1 MLLAHRLDEHVRSQ
15 PTRMAFADKTS
26 GEWRTTSWQ
35 AYRDVTVDV
44 AGSLHAL
51 GVGKDDVVTI
61 LGANRPEWPVTILGA
76 MRLGAWSA
84 GIYTTSSPEEVRY
97 VLGHSESPVL
107 LVENETLAAPVLAM
121 WDDLP
126 SLRHVVLMR
135 HEGSDDPR
143 VLTWDAFVA
152 LGEPVPPHLVAEASA
167 AVAPDDVALL
177 IYTSGTTGR
186 PKAVML
192 THDNLTTSWD
202 AMAETI
208 GGATSA
214 DRALSY
220 LPLAHIAEML
230 ISVVGH
236 AASGYSVI
244 FCHEPLQLADYLPR
258 ARPTLFFGVPRVWTK
273 FSSAIGDS
281 VAELT
286 GAKAALMAWARRV
299 GAEEVALRRAG
310 RRPDGRLA
318 VEHRL
323 ADRLVLGKVRAALG
337 LDEARV
343 VASGAAPT
351 PMATIDFFASFGLEL
366 VEAYGQTEGTGGT
379 TLGRPGA
386 SRPGTVGQAL
396 PGVSVRVA
404 DDGEVLVRGPNV
416 FAGYFKD
423 AEATAETIRD
433 GWLHSGD
440 LGSLDADG
448 YLSITGRAKEIII
461 TSGGK
466 NVAPVAIESAL
477 VELPL
482 VSQAVVVGEQ
492 QRYLTALIT
501 LDPAAVERFAAAQG
515 LDGHG
520 LDGQGTDGAGLHAHP
535 AIRAEVERGVR
546 EQVNPRFARVEQVRD
561 LEVLPGELTVDS
573 GDLTPTM
580 KLRRSVV
587 TKRCAPLIDTM
598 YARDTQPLLL
608 GAGQP

>member
-1 MLLAHRLDEHVRSQ
+1 MLLTHRLDEHARSR
-15 PTRMAFADKTS
+15 PTGLAFADKTA

-35 AYRDVTVDV
+35 AYRDVTVD
-44 AGSLHAL
+44 AAASLRAL

-61 LGANRPEWPVTILGA
+61 LGANRPEWLVTIMAA

-84 GIYTTSSPEEVRY
+84 GIYTTSSPDEVRY
-97 VLGHSESPVL
+97 ILGHSESPVL
-107 LVENETLAAPVLAM
+107 LVENEELAAPVLAM

-135 HEGSDDPR
+135 HASSTDPR

-152 LGEPVPPHLVAEASA
+152 LGEPVSPDVVAQASA
-167 AVAPDDVALL
+167 AVEPDDVALL

-202 AMAETI
+202 ALAEVNGVGTP
-208 GGATSA
+208 A

-236 AASGYSVI
+236 ATSGASVV
-244 FCHEPLQLADYLPR
+244 FCHEPLQLAEYLPR
-258 ARPTLFFGVPRVWTK
+258 ARPTVFFGVPRVWTR
-273 FSSAIGDS
+273 FQSVIDDS
-281 VAELT
+281 VAGLT
-286 GAKAALMAWARRV
+286 GPKAALMAWARRV
-299 GAEEVALRRAG
+299 GAEEMALRRVG
-310 RRPDGRLA
+310 RRPEGRLA
-318 VEHRL
+318 LEHKV

-337 LDEARV
+337 LGEARG

-351 PMATIDFFASFGLEL
+351 PIATIEFFASFGLEL

-379 TLGRPGA
+379 TLGRIGA

-423 AEATAETIRD
+423 PEATAATVRD

-448 YLSITGRAKEIII
+448 YLTITGRAKEIII

-492 QRYLTALIT
+492 QRYLTALVA
-501 LDPAAVERFAAAQG
+501 LDPAAVERFAAEH
-515 LDGHG
+515 GH
-520 LDGQGTDGAGLHAHP
+520 A

-561 LEVLPGELTVDS
+561 IEVLPGELTVDS

-587 TKRCAPLIDTM
+587 TQRWAPLIDTM
-598 YARDTQPLLL
+598 YARDTQPLLVR
-608 GAGQP
+608 AAQP

>member
-1 MLLAHRLDEHVRSQ
+1 MLLTHRLDEHARSQ
-15 PTRMAFADKTS
+15 PTGMAFADKTA

-35 AYRDVTVDV
+35 AYRDVTVD
-44 AGSLHAL
+44 AAASLRAL

-61 LGANRPEWPVTILGA
+61 LGANRPEWLVTIMAA

-84 GIYTTSSPEEVRY
+84 GIYTTSSPDEVRY
-97 VLGHSESPVL
+97 ILGHSESPVL
-107 LVENETLAAPVLAM
+107 LVENEELAAPVLAM

-135 HEGSDDPR
+135 HASSDDPR

-152 LGEPVPPHLVAEASA
+152 LGEPVSPDVVAQASA
-167 AVAPDDVALL
+167 AVEPDEVALL

-202 AMAETI
+202 ALAAVT
-208 GGATSA
+208 GGVTPA
-214 DRALSY
+214 DRTLSY

-236 AASGYSVI
+236 ATSGSSVV

-258 ARPTLFFGVPRVWTK
+258 ARPTIFFGVPRVWTR
-273 FSSAIGDS
+273 FQSVIDDS
-281 VAELT
+281 VAGLT
-286 GAKAALMAWARRV
+286 GPKAALMAWARRV
-299 GAEEVALRRAG
+299 GAEEMALRRVG

-318 VEHRL
+318 LEHKV

-351 PMATIDFFASFGLEL
+351 PIATIEFFASFGLEL

-379 TLGRPGA
+379 TVGRTGA

-423 AEATAETIRD
+423 PEATAATVRD

-440 LGSLDADG
+440 LGSLDTDG
-448 YLSITGRAKEIII
+448 YLTITGRAKEIII

-492 QRYLTALIT
+492 QRYLTALLA
-501 LDPAAVERFAAAQG
+501 LDPAAVERFAAEH
-515 LDGHG
+515 GH
-520 LDGQGTDGAGLHAHP
+520 A

-561 LEVLPGELTVDS
+561 IEVLPGELTVDS

-587 TKRCAPLIDTM
+587 TQRWAPLIDTM
-598 YARDTQPLLL
+598 YARDTQPLLVR
-608 GAGQP
+608 AAQP

>member
-1 MLLAHRLDEHVRSQ
+1 MLLTHRLDEHARSQ
-15 PTRMAFADKTS
+15 PTGMAFADKTA

-35 AYRDVTVDV
+35 AYRDVTVD
-44 AGSLHAL
+44 AAASLRAL

-61 LGANRPEWPVTILGA
+61 LGANRPEWLVTIMAA

-84 GIYTTSSPEEVRY
+84 GIYTTSSPDEVRY
-97 VLGHSESPVL
+97 ILGHCESPVL
-107 LVENETLAAPVLAM
+107 LVENEELAAPVLAM

-135 HEGSDDPR
+135 HASSDDPR

-152 LGEPVPPHLVAEASA
+152 LGEPVSPDVVAQASA
-167 AVAPDDVALL
+167 AVEPDEVALL

-202 AMAETI
+202 ALAAVT
-208 GGATSA
+208 GGVTPA
-214 DRALSY
+214 DRTLSY

-236 AASGYSVI
+236 AASGYSVV
-244 FCHEPLQLADYLPR
+244 FCHEPLQLAEYLPR
-258 ARPTLFFGVPRVWTK
+258 ARPTVFFGVPRVWTR
-273 FSSAIGDS
+273 FQSVIDDS
-281 VAELT
+281 VAGLT
-286 GAKAALMAWARRV
+286 GPKAGLMAWARRV
-299 GAEEVALRRAG
+299 GAEEMALRRVG

-318 VEHRL
+318 LEHKV

-337 LDEARV
+337 LDEVRV

-351 PMATIDFFASFGLEL
+351 PIATIEFFASFGLEL

-379 TLGRPGA
+379 TVGRTGA

-423 AEATAETIRD
+423 PEATAATVRD

-440 LGSLDADG
+440 LGSLDIDG
-448 YLSITGRAKEIII
+448 YLTITGRAKEIII

-466 NVAPVAIESAL
+466 NVAPIAIESAL

-492 QRYLTALIT
+492 QRYLTALLA
-501 LDPAAVERFAAAQG
+501 LDPAAVERFAG
-515 LDGHG
+515 EHGH
-520 LDGQGTDGAGLHAHP
+520 A

-561 LEVLPGELTVDS
+561 IEVLPGEFTVDS

-587 TKRCAPLIDTM
+587 TQRWAPLIDAM
-598 YARDTQPLLL
+598 YARDTQPLLVR
-608 GAGQP
+608 AAQP